1 METPLPNDSSKASLS
16 PPVGGR
22 LRSFRRDWLT
32 NKCSQN
38 VLNIIT
44 NGYVLPFR
52 SKPNLIRFPLILS
65 EYKAQQKDQA
75 LATCIQSLLSKNAIE
90 RVDNVKSLGF
100 YSRLFLVPKP
110 HQRWRPVIDLSRLNT
125 FLHVEKFKM
134 ETPESIRTSLIPG
147 EWVASIDLSD
157 AYLHIPIHP
166 SSRKYL
172 RFCYK
177 AQVFQFTSLPFGL
190 ATAPQVFTMIVKE
203 VKLMALSR
211 GLRIHQYL
219 DDWLIRSQSQEEA
232 QVNTQAVVELT
243 QSGKIRTET
252 YTGVLVRGLRIPPR
266 FSPCK
271 THSREMVQT
280 SGFDPTTQVKTCF
293 DCKMF
298 DVSNWVASLN
308 GENGPGGTP
317 SHEAL
322 SVSPQGA
329 LEISSSAGQPPSLD
343 RSHCSPPRLV
353 AKSLQCDERC
363 RPSSQRPQYPT
374 LYRRL
379 KRRLGRS
386 LRPKFYQGSVVRS
399 GKKASH
405 KCPRIEGGLPGPSRL
420 QGPVPESNSVG
431 CDGQLNSGSLHQQT
445 RRNTLGRDVC
455 SPVEDHDL
463 VPSLSHNIESQ
474 AHSRVPEC
482 DGRPPIQVQPSAVN
496 RMVSAPTGLQTDLP
510 EVVHTSCRLICH
522 SPEPQTPSIR
532 VSYPRPKGL
541 GHRCSEHK
549 LDQPHSICVPSYG
562 SPSQGDP
569 KDQAMPVPDH
579 RNSPRLAR
587 DALVLGPSA
596 ALNRDP
602 TATPSVNNPTQTVPQ
617 AGVPQ
622 QPPAPEPPRLVSRSG
637 QLQEQGFSVEV
648 AERIA
653 APQRSSTRT
662 IYKSKWALFEKWC
675 RENSVDFSTPSVKQI
690 SDFFMYLYQ
699 DLNRRPSTI
708 DGYRTAIVDTLGPT
722 AQHIA
727 HNADLHRLLSSFH
740 RDRPKSSRNLPKWN
754 LSVVLNELTKAPF
767 EPMKDT
773 DLKHLTLKTA
783 FLLALASGKRRSE
796 IHAWVANKVSNLGQ
810 WEKVALFPSSD
821 FIAKNQLAREGSQS
835 VSPVTIPALTTIV
848 DRQFKEDRT
857 LCPVRALRFYLD
869 RTEDLRGSRSLL
881 FISFKKGHTSDIRP
895 ATLSSWLKQTILLCY
910 KQADQQ
916 ALDLVQVKAHDI
928 RAFAASKAFY
938 GGVSVD
944 QIMQACHWKAHNTFT
959 NFYLKDLTWS
969 DTDNNLYLGP
979 VVAAQQVLDPS
990 PQTSC
995 PRKEKRGGGT
1005 SATTKSSG
1013 VFPRI

>member
-1 METPLPNDSSKASLS
+1 
-16 PPVGGR
+16 
-22 LRSFRRDWLT
+22 
-32 NKCSQN
+32 
-38 VLNIIT
+38 
-44 NGYVLPFR
+44 
-52 SKPNLIRFPLILS
+52 
-65 EYKAQQKDQA
+65 
-75 LATCIQSLLSKNAIE
+75 
-90 RVDNVKSLGF
+90 
-100 YSRLFLVPKP
+100 
-110 HQRWRPVIDLSRLNT
+110 
-125 FLHVEKFKM
+125 
-134 ETPESIRTSLIPG
+134 
-147 EWVASIDLSD
+147 
-157 AYLHIPIHP
+157 
-166 SSRKYL
+166 
-172 RFCYK
+172 
-177 AQVFQFTSLPFGL
+177 
-190 ATAPQVFTMIVKE
+190 
-203 VKLMALSR
+203 MALSR

-232 QVNTQAVVELT
+232 QVNTQAVVDLT
-243 QSGKIRTET
+243 QSLGWIINQEKSE
-252 YTGVLVRGLRIPPR
+252 LKP
-266 FSPCK
+266 
-271 THSREMVQT
+271 
-280 SGFDPTTQVKTCF
+280 TQVFSFVGYEYHLDSALVKPTQERWLKLQDLILRLKSKRVLTARCLMSLIGLLASTE
-293 DCKMF
+293 KMVPEGRLHMRPF
-298 DVSNWVASLN
+298 QFHLKEHWRY
-308 GENGPGGTP
+308 
-317 SHEAL
+317 
-322 SVSPQGA
+322 PQ
-329 LEISSSAGQPPSLD
+329 SLD
-343 RSHCSPPRLV
+343 NLLPWTEAIAAHLDWWQNPSKVMKGADLHP
-353 AKSLQCDERC
+353 KDH
-363 RPSSQRPQYPT
+363 RP
-374 LYRRL
+374 
-379 KRRLGRS
+379 RRLGRS
-386 LRPKFYQGSVVRS
+386 LRPKLYQGSVVRS

-420 QGPVPESNSVG
+420 QGPVPESNSVDR
-431 CDGQLNSGSLHQQT
+431 DGQLNSGSLHQQT

-482 DGRPPIQVQPSAVN
+482 DGRPAIQVQPSAVN

-510 EVVHTSCRLICH
+510 EVVHPSCRLVCH

-767 EPMKDT
+767 EPMKDS

-796 IHAWVANKVSNLGQ
+796 IHAWVANKVANLGQ

-869 RTEDLRGSRSLL
+869 RTKDLRGSHSLL

>member
-1 METPLPNDSSKASLS
+1 METPLPNDSYQASIK

-22 LRSFRRDWLT
+22 LRSFRRDWHA
-32 NKCSQN
+32 NNCSAN

-44 NGYVLPFR
+44 NVYVLPFLSR
-52 SKPNLIRFPLILS
+52 PNLIRFPLIVS
-65 EYKAQQKDQA
+65 EYKAPQKDQA
-75 LATCIQSLLSKNAIE
+75 LADCIQSLLLKNAIE
-90 RVDNVKSLGF
+90 RVENVKSLGF

-157 AYLHIPIHP
+157 AYLHMPIHP
-166 SSRKYL
+166 NSRKYL
-172 RFCYK
+172 RFP
-177 AQVFQFTSLPFGL
+177 QLRVPQLP
-190 ATAPQVFTMIVKE
+190 AAPQ
-203 VKLMALSR
+203 
-211 GLRIHQYL
+211 
-219 DDWLIRSQSQEEA
+219 
-232 QVNTQAVVELT
+232 
-243 QSGKIRTET
+243 
-252 YTGVLVRGLRIPPR
+252 
-266 FSPCK
+266 
-271 THSREMVQT
+271 
-280 SGFDPTTQVKTCF
+280 
-293 DCKMF
+293 
-298 DVSNWVASLN
+298 
-308 GENGPGGTP
+308 
-317 SHEAL
+317 
-322 SVSPQGA
+322 
-329 LEISSSAGQPPSLD
+329 
-343 RSHCSPPRLV
+343 
-353 AKSLQCDERC
+353 
-363 RPSSQRPQYPT
+363 
-374 LYRRL
+374 
-379 KRRLGRS
+379 
-386 LRPKFYQGSVVRS
+386 
-399 GKKASH
+399 
-405 KCPRIEGGLPGPSRL
+405 
-420 QGPVPESNSVG
+420 
-431 CDGQLNSGSLHQQT
+431 
-445 RRNTLGRDVC
+445 
-455 SPVEDHDL
+455 
-463 VPSLSHNIESQ
+463 
-474 AHSRVPEC
+474 
-482 DGRPPIQVQPSAVN
+482 
-496 RMVSAPTGLQTDLP
+496 
-510 EVVHTSCRLICH
+510 
-522 SPEPQTPSIR
+522 
-532 VSYPRPKGL
+532 
-541 GHRCSEHK
+541 
-549 LDQPHSICVPSYG
+549 
-562 SPSQGDP
+562 
-569 KDQAMPVPDH
+569 
-579 RNSPRLAR
+579 
-587 DALVLGPSA
+587 
-596 ALNRDP
+596 
-602 TATPSVNNPTQTVPQ
+602 
-617 AGVPQ
+617 
-622 QPPAPEPPRLVSRSG
+622 PPRLVSRSG

-653 APQRSSTRT
+653 APQRSSTRN

-675 RENSVDFSTPSVKQI
+675 RDISVDFSSPSVKQI

-727 HNADLHRLLSSFH
+727 HNEDLHRLLSSFH
-740 RDRPKSSRNLPKWN
+740 RDRPKSSRNLPQWN

-857 LCPVRALRFYLD
+857 LCPVRALRYYLD
-869 RTEDLRGSRSLL
+869 RTKDLRGSRSLL

-969 DTDNNLYLGP
+969 DNDNNMYLGP

-990 PQTSC
+990 PQ
-995 PRKEKRGGGT
+995 
-1005 SATTKSSG
+1005 
-1013 VFPRI
+1013 